1 MFLAIDA
8 EHVWKEEG
16 GPQVWEARW
25 EHRIPARGSLLPG
38 TGLLGVCLRLGGE
51 ERAGRGSPVLRAGG
65 AVLLL
70 GQGAQLRLWLLTG
83 TAGPA
88 MPPSPPPPP
97 PPPALPLSRHSRP
110 GAGPG
115 DSPQGHPALP
125 GAHRCS
131 RLLSP
136 SSPVCMLCRRA
147 RVDPDICG
155 QTSADGGLC
164 AHRFC
169 LVSSLQS

>member
-1 MFLAIDA
+1 M
-8 EHVWKEEG
+8 
-16 GPQVWEARW
+16 
-25 EHRIPARGSLLPG
+25 G
-38 TGLLGVCLRLGGE
+38 THGLSGQLCQGLTTLR
-51 ERAGRGSPVLRAGG
+51 
-65 AVLLL
+65 
-70 GQGAQLRLWLLTG
+70 
-83 TAGPA
+83 
-88 MPPSPPPPP
+88 
-97 PPPALPLSRHSRP
+97 
-110 GAGPG
+110 
-115 DSPQGHPALP
+115 GHPALP

-169 LVSSLQS
+169 LFFANGLLKWKRPTGGIFGFPPDAIQHTIQLADQKRCFVCRGKGAAISCAETGCERSFHLPCAEKGECVTQYFGQHR